1 MGVGY
6 GIVEYKWR
14 ESDLQGRALAAVG
27 VQKKE
32 QFTDKIQRK
41 DKVNTEATLI
51 TVQI

>member
-1 MGVGY
+1 MGY

-14 ESDLQGRALAAVG
+14 EADLQGHALASVG

-41 DKVNTEATLI
+41 YKLNTEATLI
-51 TVQI
+51 TVPM